1 MPYICVVTVSS
12 PRINDKGEISF
23 WYAHY
28 ISPSGEFFYYKYN
41 PVDKTSVNL
50 RGFRMKGI
58 GSPITPNA
66 LSDTGYIKIF
76 QGNNRWLKTE
86 EEPSDLA
93 KKIIQAI
100 ENQNDNNPVLLFFDI

>member
-1 MPYICVVTVSS
+1 M
-12 PRINDKGEISF
+12 KL
-23 WYAHY
+23 
-28 ISPSGEFFYYKYN
+28 
-41 PVDKTSVNL
+41 SVKEL
-50 RGFRMKGI
+50 A
-58 GSPITPNA
+58 A
-66 LSDTGYIKIF
+66 LLTIVIGYIKIY